1 MYTRVHNVNRPNKES
16 SEILLKI
23 LFTGESAQKL
33 SYPDIPPHA
42 DDEESNAWNMKLLKE
57 EASKAKPDH
66 AVIKSLMTRTYPY
79 CRQETLDAT
88 TTLSV
93 SQMIQDLP
101 VLKKWNYVS
110 DYIIRQYVAKRKLSV

>member
-16 SEILLKI
+16 SEAPPKK
-23 LFTGESAQKL
+23 LFKGEGTQKH
-33 SYPDIPPHA
+33 SYPNIPPHA
-42 DDEESNAWNMKLLKE
+42 NDEESNGRNMKLLKE
-57 EASKAKPDH
+57 EAAKAKPDH

-79 CRQETLDAT
+79 RRQETLEAT

-110 DYIIRQYVAKRKLSV
+110 AWYYTIKL